1 MNNAAIPRLAACAF
15 LALALCAGTA
25 PVLAGKSNNTLNVAF
40 PREVVT
46 LVGLY
51 SNLRENDILS
61 LAVDDVLY
69 TVDPESLQP
78 VPLPAASHTVV
89 DDRTIDVEL
98 RRGIRFHDG
107 SEPCGTAER
116 IGRAI
121 GQEAGCERL
130 GLAGWLPVPGH
141 PPQRVADLDR

>member
-46 LVGLY
+46 LDGLY

-78 VPLPAASHTVV
+78 VPLAAASHTVV

-107 SEPCGTAER
+107 SEPR
-116 IGRAI
+116 DGRAHRAI
-121 GQEAGCERL
+121 VHVYSS
-130 GLAGWLPVPGH
+130 W
-141 PPQRVADLDR
+141 